1 MNLWII
7 EIMWKIFLGFF
18 KVTFI
23 YYHLLVCLRLSV
35 NTQTQ
40 YTYNTATWKPLDTR
54 NTQEKKFGP
63 TKFPVEKRL
72 DPWNTKPR

>member
-7 EIMWKIFLGFF
+7 EIMLKIFLGFF

-40 YTYNTATWKPLDTR
+40 YTYNTAT
-54 NTQEKKFGP
+54 
-63 TKFPVEKRL
+63 
-72 DPWNTKPR
+72 